1 MNLKGKI
8 AGTIPYDFQPPTLR
22 REIDSWW
29 NPQSDDIVVPRAFGV
44 GWAVN
49 FSALKRRYPLVFWA
63 VVGLAVV
70 MLLSKWRSGR
80 GS

>member
-22 REIDSWW
+22 REIGTWW
-29 NPQSDDIVVPRAFGV
+29 NPESEKIVVPRAFGI
-44 GWAVN
+44 GWAIN

-63 VVGLAVV
+63 VVCFSVV

-80 GS
+80 DS